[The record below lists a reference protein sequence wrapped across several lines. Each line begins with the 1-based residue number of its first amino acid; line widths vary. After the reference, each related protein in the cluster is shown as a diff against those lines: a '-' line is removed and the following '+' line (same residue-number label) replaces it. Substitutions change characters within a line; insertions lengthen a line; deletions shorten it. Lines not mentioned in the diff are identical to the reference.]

1 MQATCVPTEEAL
13 KGIPTIKRLW
23 RARNTLA
30 AKLSE
35 RRAKLK
41 REGIISDTIGTD
53 ESSSDNDDDTSD
65 LWVSLLSITCNHW

>member
-1 MQATCVPTEEAL
+1 MATCVPTEDTL

-23 RARNTLA
+23 RARNTLS

-41 REGIISDTIGTD
+41 REGIISDSIGTD
-53 ESSSDNDDDTSD
+53 ESSSENEEDASD
-65 LWVSLLSITCNHW
+65 LWVRVFKGSLCA